1 MRDAPDAGPPFT
13 FGIQPLTYGL
23 TWSAGLAAARLVD
36 RLGYD
41 YLWGHDHLYSTGSD
55 PFQPFF
61 EGWTTLAAWA
71 ALTTQVRVG
80 LLVGANPF
88 RNPGVVAK
96 MAATIDHVSQGR
108 FVLGLGA
115 GNREDEAIAHGID
128 PGRGVG
134 QRLDWLDESLAIVR
148 GLLDG
153 ATVSHDSERYR
164 FDAVRHAPR
173 PVQAH
178 VPVVVGAS
186 GERKG
191 LRIVARHADIWQI
204 WLGPDEVEVFRA
216 KDLVLADHC
225 RAIGRDPGTIQRVV
239 GGKLVIRADADE
251 ARRVFDDEVRVHGW
265 SGAMLSTTWTGTARD
280 IAERILAYRALG
292 VNGFSASVA
301 APLDLETIERLAT
314 EVRPMVE
321 APADRVGPAG

>member
-23 TWSAGLAAARLVD
+23 TWSEGLAAARLVD

-128 PGRGVG
+128 PGRSVG

-173 PVQAH
+173 PAQAH
-178 VPVVVGAS
+178 IPVVVGAS

-216 KDLVLADHC
+216 KDLVLAEHC

-239 GGKLVIRADADE
+239 GGKLVIRADTDE
-251 ARRVFDDEVRVHGW
+251 AQRVFDDEVRVHGW

-280 IAERILAYRALG
+280 IAERILSYRALG

-321 APADRVGPAG
+321 AAG